1 MIEFGPAG
9 LPDPD
14 GIFVLGHRRQA
25 VRELSL
31 VIDLMGEPALLEFMA
46 AGNLKLLD

>member
-1 MIEFGPAG
+1 

-25 VRELSL
+25 VRELLL
-31 VIDLMGEPALLEFMA
+31 VIDLMNEPALEFMA